1 MSLSSELSAEA
12 SSQRSLQR
20 KQRGVQLICARRARW
35 RPPTAGQA
43 SARVICS
50 GSGAEPPL
58 NVLTLRLSA
67 RPCPQTPLP
76 AGMESM
82 AEEQESADQSAAL
95 GGALR
100 AWLAA
105 SLLRLESKSSLA
117 PRAAPETPAGGGAT
131 AHCVALFLRCM
142 LLLLLRRWDP
152 FASRCLSQPI
162 VCIRSCYDRIKAHA
176 RSRIC
181 CSKSAAIS
189 CSLRHATVQR
199 HRR

>member
-1 MSLSSELSAEA
+1 ME
-12 SSQRSLQR
+12 
-20 KQRGVQLICARRARW
+20 LICARRARW

-105 SLLRLESKSSLA
+105 SLFRLESKPSLA

-131 AHCVALFLRCM
+131 AHRVALSAMHAAAASATMGSFRFS
-142 LLLLLRRWDP
+142 LLV
-152 FASRCLSQPI
+152 A
-162 VCIRSCYDRIKAHA
+162 AH
-176 RSRIC
+176 C
-181 CSKSAAIS
+181 V
-189 CSLRHATVQR
+189 HP
-199 HRR
+199 